1 MISNI
6 FVLDKAL
13 KTKLVLTVNGQNTFF
28 DDIYNMDLST
38 GSESYE
44 FSTNAE
50 DIDESDYI
58 MFHYKKQY
66 KLFQITEI
74 EQEHSEGKI
83 ITSVYGESACLEL
96 LNDVTTTRTF
106 EGEYDCI
113 SFINTVLNGSE
124 WQIGRYS
131 KSLKDKK
138 VAVKVD
144 KTTQRWTLI
153 QDYMGEFGYE
163 INTRVEYKNGF
174 VKAKLI
180 DVYAEGELG
189 NKTYKRFEYGRNVKG
204 ITKKKDLYDFC
215 TALILDTDKVEVKG
229 ASYNKDGF
237 TKAIDDDVI
246 YAPTAN
252 KTYNAGR
259 DYIHGVYDDNGSDTP
274 GEVIEKA
281 VAELKNRSVPRFDYE
296 CDTAL
301 TYEEYEDISI
311 GDTVYVID
319 HSFTPIITLEA
330 RVGELEISFTDRD
343 KCKCN
348 LTNYKEKKSGIS
360 ATLTGSVQ
368 SIISTYL
375 PITAKNL
382 AAGAVDPDK
391 VSIETYDIIH
401 ADSVKA
407 SQGVFE
413 EMIVN
418 HAVIKTLQAED
429 AEIKKLAAENLEA
442 TNAEIQN
449 LRAGYIEADKA
460 VIKDLTAEY
469 IKADEIQAEKI
480 KTDYLEADKAVI
492 GNLTAKYIEA
502 DKVIAKDLEAA
513 NANIGTLN
521 ANVANINTLITGNA
535 VMDSTSTIK
544 LTADNATMDSALINR
559 AMVGTINAGKI
570 GAGTINTNLVKIES
584 KTDGISLS
592 KGTMQFTDENGI
604 TRIQMGR
611 DKNNNFTFAI
621 CDETG
626 DKGQLITHE
635 GIVSANAIKQE
646 IIRNDHIDEN
656 ANISGGKIDISSL
669 FEEFNK
675 DTNTNTL
682 KATKVLLDDKNQTLK
697 MAFDSLSTTVDGISG
712 GRNYQ
717 VMSDFSKDK
726 DALLEKW
733 PSYYNSTNTISTSSN
748 FAGDK
753 ILKNVTDIAKRVEA
767 DPEGKARYGRFHAP
781 VITLEKNTEY
791 TLSCWVYIDGSIKE
805 ASASIYTVYDDNTS
819 PVSKGA
825 TNKITTTK
833 SWQKIESTFTTD
845 NTTNKYQVRFYNRFT
860 DGATTGT
867 STVFIYHPTI
877 SKGSKALDWTP
888 AVEDLDGRIETN
900 STNISAAQGKI
911 ETLITDTVI
920 EKENGEV
927 VKLKDAYNSTKDTVD
942 SHVKTIGNIEKGLGD
957 VQSNLSK
964 VTQTANK
971 IEWLVASDAS
981 SSSIKLTDKTYEV
994 ISKNISLKADK
1005 IDLHGYVTA
1014 NKNFSIDTSGNM
1026 TAKNG
1031 TFSGTVTGSTI
1042 IGTTIKNAAENPTFT
1057 VSSSGTVTGA
1067 KIVSSTIQN
1076 AVSNPTFSID
1086 KDGNINGASLKS
1098 SSGGENGNFSIDS
1111 EGNIEAQNL
1120 AIEGE
1125 ISSDTIVCKTIQ
1137 NKAYPKTLTSGC
1149 TIYVTSDGDDDNEC
1163 INNAKFATL
1172 QGAINSIPKNMN
1184 GKVVTIHL
1192 QKNTTEDVKFNY
1204 LSSGRIYL
1212 YMNGKTING
1221 YLSVYCSSASVLVYG
1236 GDSTSSTTVGTIR
1249 PVTGGALASRTVSVG
1264 CDRSTY
1270 LSMYYTKVYAATN
1283 QYGDYTG
1290 DKVCVACSGNAFIYC
1305 SSVAIVNANVGFR
1318 ANSGGHIHMNS
1329 SSGIASNYG
1338 FEAVTGGRI
1347 SFANANQAGGKTKAR
1362 HDTTGG
1368 QILDH
1373 NSTSN
1378 LVFAADGSGNTT
1390 EDTSKPT
1397 TDKVSKTKTF
1407 TSSSAQAIQYYLQTG
1422 AKWRTDSKPKV
1433 GTWGYGPHA
1442 AWWFFGD
1449 DFEEMANKNVNKIE
1463 ITFTRQSGGNN
1474 AAHEHYFYAHNYESQ
1489 PKIVALDYYATSIG
1503 HKSTAINTTATF
1515 TITNSTLI
1523 NAIKTRKGICS
1534 IPPEQ
1539 SKTYYSVFSATM
1551 KVKFY
1556 YEE

>member
-1 MISNI
+1 VVSNVFI
-6 FVLDKAL
+6 LDKSL

-28 DDIYNMDLST
+28 KDIYNLNLST
-38 GSESYE
+38 GTESYE

-58 MFHYKKQY
+58 MFHYKDQY
-66 KLFQITEI
+66 KLFQIIEI

-83 ITSVYGESACLEL
+83 ITSVYGECACLEL
-96 LNDVTTTRTF
+96 LNGVTETRTF

-113 SFINTVLNGSE
+113 SFIKNIVLNGSE
-124 WQIGRYS
+124 WQIGKYS
-131 KSLKDKK
+131 ASLKDKK
-138 VAVKVD
+138 VNVKVD

-174 VKAKLI
+174 VKAKYI

-215 TALILDTDKVEVKG
+215 TALILDTDKVDVKG

-281 VAELKNRSVPRFDYE
+281 VAELKNRSVPHFDYE

-319 HSFTPIITLEA
+319 HSFSPIITLEA

-391 VSIETYDIIH
+391 VSIETYNIIH

-413 EMIVN
+413 ELIVD
-418 HAVIKTLQAED
+418 HAVIKTLQAKD
-429 AEIKKLAAENLEA
+429 AEIENLAAENLEA
-442 TNAEIQN
+442 TNAKIEN
-449 LRAGYIEADKA
+449 LKAGYIEADKA

-480 KTDYLEADKAVI
+480 KTDYLEADEAVI

-502 DKVIAKDLEAA
+502 DKVITKDLEAA

-570 GAGTINTNLVKIES
+570 GAGTINTNLVNIASDTGGVTLTKE
-584 KTDGISLS
+584 
-592 KGTMQFTDENGI
+592 TMQFKDENDKV
-604 TRIQMGR
+604 RIQIGR
-611 DKNNNFTFAI
+611 DASNNFTFALY
-621 CDETG
+621 DSTG
-626 DKGQLITHE
+626 KGQLINE
-635 GIVSANAIKQE
+635 NGIQSSNAISDGL
-646 IIRNDHIDEN
+646 IRNGHIDDK

-675 DTNTNTL
+675 DTNKSTL
-682 KATKVLLDDKNQTLK
+682 KSTKVLLDDKNQTLDI
-697 MAFDSLSTTVDGISG
+697 AFDSLSTAAESG

-717 VMSDFSKDK
+717 TDSDFSKDK
-726 DALLEKW
+726 DVLLEKW

-753 ILKNVTDIAKRVEA
+753 VLKNVTDIAKRVEA
-767 DPEGKARYGRFHAP
+767 DPEGKARYGRFYAP
-781 VITLEKNTEY
+781 VITLEKNTKY

-805 ASASIYTVYDDNTS
+805 AYASIYTIYDDGTS

-825 TNKITTTK
+825 TDKITTTK
-833 SWQKIESTFTTD
+833 SWQKIEKTFTTD

-900 STNISAAQGKI
+900 STNISVAQGKI
-911 ETLITDTVI
+911 ETLITDTII

-942 SHVKTIGNIEKGLGD
+942 SHVKTIGSIEKDLSG

-1042 IGTTIKNAAENPTFT
+1042 IGATIKNAAENPTFT

-1067 KIVSSTIQN
+1067 KIVASTIQN
-1076 AVSNPTFSID
+1076 AASDPTFSID
-1086 KDGNINGASLKS
+1086 KSGNIKGASLKS

-1111 EGNIEAQNL
+1111 EGNMEVANL
-1120 AIEGE
+1120 AVDGE
-1125 ISSDTIVCKTIQ
+1125 ISSDVIVCKEIR
-1137 NKAYPKTLTSGC
+1137 NKAYPKTLTAGC

-1163 INNAKFATL
+1163 KEGAKFATL

-1184 GKVVTIHL
+1184 GKTVTIHL

-1204 LSSGRIYL
+1204 LSSGRVYL

-1221 YLSVYCSSASVLVYG
+1221 YLSSYCSDASVLVYG
-1236 GDSTSSTTVGTIR
+1236 GDSTSSTTYGKIR
-1249 PVTGGALASRTVSVG
+1249 PVTGGALASRTISVG

-1270 LSMYYTKVYAATN
+1270 LSMYYVQVHAATN
-1283 QYGDYTG
+1283 QYGGYTG
-1290 DKVCVACSGNAFIYC
+1290 DKVGVASSGNAFIYC
-1305 SSVAIVNANVGFR
+1305 SNVKIVDVGVGFR
-1318 ANSGGHIHMNS
+1318 TNSGAHIHMNT
-1329 SSGIASNYG
+1329 SSGIASRYG
-1338 FEAVTGGRI
+1338 FQAVTGGRI
-1347 SFANANQAGGKTKAR
+1347 SFSNSNQAGGTTAATNKA
-1362 HDTTGG
+1362 TGG
-1368 QILDH
+1368 QILHDT
-1373 NSTSN
+1373 NGPTFESG
-1378 LVFAADGSGNTT
+1378 AA
-1390 EDTSKPT
+1390 PT
-1397 TDKVSKTKTF
+1397 PDPTPTPDKVKKTKTF
-1407 TSSSAQAIQYYLQTG
+1407 TSSSANAIQYYLQTG

-1433 GTWGYGPHA
+1433 GTWGYGPHSG
-1442 AWWFFGD
+1442 WWFFGD
-1449 DFEEMANKNVNKIE
+1449 DFEEMANKAVYQID

-1474 AAHEHYFYAHNYESQ
+1474 AAHEHYFYAHDYESQ

-1503 HKSTAINTTATF
+1503 HNRTAINTTATF

-1539 SKTYYSVFSATM
+1539 NKTYYSVFSATM